1 MTTRTKLN
9 ITINV
14 WSVMML
20 LNVFSKPI
28 HIPEQF
34 QWVLTIGV
42 VIPLGLSFY
51 FIKKQKQEKLKQPVS
66 TEAAA
71 RAVAD
76 TKQSTRKRLILMM
89 VLCAVIGLCAP
100 LWLPVTGSS
109 LGTRDDFICGV
120 ASVIIMCTIFGIRLR
135 KL

>member
-9 ITINV
+9 ITIYV

-20 LNVFSKPI
+20 LNVFSKPL

-34 QWVLTIGV
+34 QWVLTIGIF
-42 VIPLGLSFY
+42 IPLGLTFY
-51 FIKKQKQEKLKQPVS
+51 FIKKQKQEKLEQPVS

-71 RAVAD
+71 RLVTD
-76 TKQSTRKRLILMM
+76 TKQNVKKRLILMM

-100 LWLPVTGSS
+100 LWLPVTGST
-109 LGTRDDFICGV
+109 LGTRGDFICGV
-120 ASVIIMCTIFGIRLR
+120 VTVAVLCTIFGIRLR